1 LAKLVDLGTGYLRF
15 QVVFSY
21 SPVGVSIE
29 LAMYLVSAVPFSCPF
44 WYTESCVDEQWTADL
59 TEFEF
64 HFIKPFF
71 IVAKILFNRANFLI
85 GRFKFLIKD
94 EDRVE

>member
-1 LAKLVDLGTGYLRF
+1 MAKLVDLGTGFLRF
-15 QVVFSY
+15 QAEDSY
-21 SPVGVSIE
+21 PPVGVSIE
-29 LAMYLVSAVPFSCPF
+29 LAMYLVSAVPFPCPF
-44 WYTESCVDEQWTADL
+44 CYTESCVDEEWTDDR

-64 HFIKPFF
+64 HFIKPYL
-71 IVAKILFNRANFLI
+71 IVAKVLFNRANFLI